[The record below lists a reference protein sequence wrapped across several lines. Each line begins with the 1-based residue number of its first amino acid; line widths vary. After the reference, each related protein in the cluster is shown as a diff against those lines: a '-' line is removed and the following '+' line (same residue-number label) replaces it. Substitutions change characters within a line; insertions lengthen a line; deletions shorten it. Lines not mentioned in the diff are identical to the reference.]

1 MQAKA
6 IVVLTF
12 LLFSISTAHAATQK
26 VLYTFTGGVDGGQP
40 FASVIFDSD
49 GNLYG
54 VTQTGGL
61 YGKGTVFELTPS
73 PSGVWTETVLYNFTG
88 GTDGANPVGGLAIDD
103 IGNLFGTTSRGGDPG
118 TNCGTL
124 FKLAGNRHFTVLHT
138 FELNFQYS
146 DGCGPLAKLF
156 WVPGTPGALWG
167 TTNDGAGYNFGAVF
181 IFDLDGNTY
190 SSYFG
195 FTGKNGA
202 NIYGGLNEWGYGTT
216 SAGGAK
222 FDGDVYNMLPHVK
235 VIHTFNE
242 KNKLG
247 LNPIGELLTA
257 NVGGVST
264 MYGTTS
270 AGGVGGQGTVYSLS
284 QGLSVWKA
292 RLLYSFS
299 GLDGASPGAGVTAD
313 SAGNLYGTTTSGGT
327 NPGSAGT
334 VFELTPGAK
343 KTWIQTVLYSFSGG
357 ADGGVVTSGVVFDNA
372 GNLYGTTMQGGTF
385 NQGVVYEV
393 TP

>member
-1 MQAKA
+1 MRAKA
-6 IVVLTF
+6 VVVVTF
-12 LLFSISTAHAATQK
+12 LLISISTAHAASQK
-26 VLYTFTGGVDGGQP
+26 VLYTFTGSIDGGQP
-40 FASVIFDSD
+40 FAGVIFDPA

-103 IGNLFGTTSRGGDPG
+103 IGNLFGTANKGGDPG

-124 FKLAGNRHFTVLHT
+124 FKLAGNRNFTVLHT
-138 FELNFQYS
+138 FQPNFQFS
-146 DGCGPLAKLF
+146 DGCSPLAKLF
-156 WVPGTPGALWG
+156 WVAGDPGALWG
-167 TTNDGAGYNFGAVF
+167 TSDDGGRNFGTVF

-190 SSYFG
+190 GSVP
-195 FTGKNGA
+195 FTGRTGFS
-202 NIYGGLNEWGYGTT
+202 IRGGFNEWGYSTT
-216 SAGGAK
+216 FSGGGA
-222 FDGDVYNMLPHVK
+222 FDGDVYNLFPHIK
-235 VIHTFNE
+235 IIHSFNQ
-242 KNKLG
+242 KNNLG
-247 LNPIGELLTA
+247 LKPIGEMLTA
-257 NVGGVST
+257 TVGGVPT

-270 AGGVGGQGTVYSLS
+270 TGGVGGHGTVYSLS
-284 QGLSVWKA
+284 KGLNSWSA
-292 RLLYSFS
+292 RLLHSFS

-313 SAGNLYGTTTSGGT
+313 PAGNLYGTTTSGGT

-334 VFELTPGAK
+334 VFKLTPGAK
-343 KTWIQTVLYSFSGG
+343 KTWIQTVLYNFSGG
-357 ADGGVVTSGVVFDNA
+357 SDGGVVTSGVVFDNA
-372 GNLYGTTMQGGTF
+372 GNLYGTTMQGGAF